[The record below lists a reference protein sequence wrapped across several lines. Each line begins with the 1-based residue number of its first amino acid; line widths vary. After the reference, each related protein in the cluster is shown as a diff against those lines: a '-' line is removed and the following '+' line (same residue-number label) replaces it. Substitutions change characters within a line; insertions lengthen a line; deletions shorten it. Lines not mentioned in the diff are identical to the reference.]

1 MANLI
6 PSNGSKQPLKVLEV
20 PLNKFSDEVV
30 PHHQNVFEQYKAG
43 IQKLVALNNTEQ
55 LKKEIK
61 EKKRTVKQLRDLMY
75 ELDTLRT
82 QVEDEDLDRF
92 DIKTLSLR
100 KIIIN
105 LINGYTDLE
114 KSAEKLIQ
122 ATEAKIAAEKENCN
136 PFEGASQLQLQENL
150 NDLKLKQHREQLSR
164 VENINKDV
172 EDLHEMYKD
181 LHGMVE
187 TQAPH
192 VDHVE
197 ESVESTQRNVEG
209 GMRELVKAHKLKAV
223 AYPVTGAFLGGMLG
237 GPVGLVAGIKIGG
250 AAAVG
255 CAIAGYTG
263 GRLFG
268 KWKSAESIQHEAEQE
283 AQKRQQEVN
292 VVAEKKD
299 I

>member
-1 MANLI
+1 MANII
-6 PSNGSKQPLKVLEV
+6 PSNSSKQPMKVLEV

-30 PHHQNVFEQYKAG
+30 PHHQNVFEQYKGG
-43 IQKLVALNNTEQ
+43 IQKLVALNNTKQ

-82 QVEDEDLDRF
+82 QVEDEDLDKF

-105 LINGYTDLE
+105 LINGYTELE

-122 ATEAKIAAEKENCN
+122 AEEIKITSEKENCN

-150 NDLKLKQHREQLSR
+150 NDLKLKQHREQLAR

-172 EDLHEMYKD
+172 EDLHEIYRD

-187 TQAPH
+187 TQATH
-192 VDHVE
+192 VDQVE
-197 ESVESTQRNVEG
+197 ESVESTQKNVEG
-209 GMRELVKAHKLKAV
+209 GLKHLVNAHKRFSGWHAWW
-223 AYPVTGAFLGGMLG
+223 PGRPGGGTQSRRSSGDRLRHRW
-237 GPVGLVAGIKIGG
+237 IHWWE
-250 AAAVG
+250 
-255 CAIAGYTG
+255 AI
-263 GRLFG
+263 
-268 KWKSAESIQHEAEQE
+268 W
-283 AQKRQQEVN
+283 
-292 VVAEKKD
+292 
-299 I
+299 

>member
-43 IQKLVALNNTEQ
+43 IQKLVAINNTEQ

-105 LINGYTDLE
+105 LINGYTELE

-122 ATEAKIAAEKENCN
+122 ATEAKLASEKENCN

-187 TQAPH
+187 TQATH

-197 ESVESTQRNVEG
+197 ESVESTQKNVEG
-209 GMRELVKAHKLKAV
+209 GMRELVKAHKRFSGWNAWW
-223 AYPVTGAFLGGMLG
+223 AGRPGGG
-237 GPVGLVAGIKIGG
+237 DQSRRSNGS
-250 AAAVG
+250 
-255 CAIAGYTG
+255 
-263 GRLFG
+263 RLRHRWLHWWEVSITAKRG
-268 KWKSAESIQHEAEQE
+268 KNSDKTQE
-283 AQKRQQEVN
+283 P
-292 VVAEKKD
+292 